1 MSLTALI
8 LSDIDAMF
16 EDWDDRY
23 TQSGKT
29 IHGIFDNEYRA
40 VDLLTGEVSNA
51 KPAFV
56 RKTSDVYA
64 TVQGDTIVVTSELY
78 AVSAVSYTVMSVEN
92 APADLGPGLT
102 RLVLMK
108 T

>member
-1 MSLTALI
+1 MSLSSII
-8 LSDIDAMF
+8 LSDIDAQF
-16 EDWDDRY
+16 SDWGDYY
-23 TQSGKT
+23 TQGGQTVK
-29 IHGIFDNEYRA
+29 GIFDNEYRA
-40 VDLLTGEVSNA
+40 TDLLTGEISSA

-56 RKTSDVYA
+56 RKTADVQA

-78 AVSAVSYTVMSVEN
+78 AVSAISYTVISVEN

-108 T
+108 A